1 MTVGEM
7 SQRMSMSEY
16 QNWMRLQAIQPI
28 GDRQTHILMA
38 TLCSIVAS
46 IGGAKSTPAMFLPQ
60 PPKPQRDTADVTADI
75 MRFFKPLIQKG

>member
-1 MTVGEM
+1 
-7 SQRMSMSEY
+7 
-16 QNWMRLQAIQPI
+16 
-28 GDRQTHILMA
+28 MA